1 MNLLKDLAEALAAF
15 AAMLLPGGA
24 APEPQLPA
32 APAMM
37 IFEEA
42 AFPFEPGE
50 LGQPRVIIIPLDPEA
65 EIQSI
70 LGERPDRPRMKARRA
85 LRQSGE

>member
-42 AFPFEPGE
+42 APPFEPGE
-50 LGQPRVIIIPLDPEA
+50 LGQQRVIIIPLAPEV

-70 LGERPDRPRMKARRA
+70 LGDRQDRPRLKARRA
-85 LRQSGE
+85 LRESVE

>member
-15 AAMLLPGGA
+15 AAMLLPGGP
-24 APEPQLPA
+24 APEPPLPA

-42 AFPFEPGE
+42 ASPFEPGE
-50 LGQPRVIIIPLDPEA
+50 PGQQRVIIIPLAPEV

-70 LGERPDRPRMKARRA
+70 LGDRQDRPHMKARRA
-85 LRQSGE
+85 VRDSPE